1 MVCNGVVVA
10 SQQATAGPGSPVTL
24 STTVNF
30 PKQRVAVR
38 AADGPQ
44 SRARGAHGGS
54 VCDGER
60 RAGAGQRKRCAVL
73 CAVDGEHVDEH
84 SPGGVWNS
92 FFPTTLATVQARYQ
106 TALSIY
112 QQIAADPAL
121 AINTS
126 SLPNGFPNAL
136 YFASL
141 TAVGGTLPYTCSIV
155 NGALPSGLTLDPGS
169 GDITGTPT
177 TTGVFNFL
185 ASVSDSSD
193 PVQTATQPLSIT
205 ITNIYGNG
213 PGGPILVLAN
223 TANPFSTYYAEI
235 LLAEGLNEFA
245 LEDITSVDSGTLA
258 NYDVIILGE
267 TVLTSDQVTML
278 TNWVNAG
285 GSLIAMRPDKQLAGL
300 LGLTDAL
307 GTLTNAYLLVNTSSG
322 PGAGIVGQAI
332 QFHGVADQYTLNSA
346 HGFGDFV
353 FGRTDFHR
361 ESGRNLAQCR
371 LRRRPAAF
379 TFDLARSIVYDA
391 PRQPGLVG

>member
-1 MVCNGVVVA
+1 
-10 SQQATAGPGSPVTL
+10 VTF

-30 PKQRVAVR
+30 PSSGWLCARRMDPNAGHEVHTAAVFVTVNGAPVR
-38 AADGPQ
+38 ASASDAQ
-44 SRARGAHGGS
+44 FYVQWMENMLTNIA
-54 VCDGER
+54 
-60 RAGAGQRKRCAVL
+60 
-73 CAVDGEHVDEH
+73 
-84 SPGGVWNS
+84 PGGVWNS

-106 TALSIY
+106 TALNIY

-126 SLPNGFPNAL
+126 SLPNGFANAL

-141 TAVGGTLPYTCSIV
+141 TAVGGTTPYTCSIV
-155 NGALPSGLTLDPGS
+155 NGALPPGLTLDPGS

-245 LEDITSVDSGTLA
+245 L
-258 NYDVIILGE
+258 
-267 TVLTSDQVTML
+267 
-278 TNWVNAG
+278 
-285 GSLIAMRPDKQLAGL
+285 
-300 LGLTDAL
+300 
-307 GTLTNAYLLVNTSSG
+307 
-322 PGAGIVGQAI
+322 
-332 QFHGVADQYTLNSA
+332 
-346 HGFGDFV
+346 
-353 FGRTDFHR
+353 
-361 ESGRNLAQCR
+361 
-371 LRRRPAAF
+371 
-379 TFDLARSIVYDA
+379 
-391 PRQPGLVG
+391 